1 MTDKQTPPDWVL
13 IEAAKRSDWDADLR
27 CIRRYYS
34 DSAPSFRALC
44 DMIERYEQPPED
56 RKVLCAREA
65 MRNGSNGKVWSKE
78 EVGVRAIELYEG
90 GVWEMTAPK
99 AHWSEKEQQYW
110 IRDLNGGS
118 LWFDS
123 VLDAQAAARQ
133 IEIDIAVKARE
144 ALIMQWLRKH
154 GMRQV
159 AMMLEREEHLK

>member
-65 MRNGSNGKVWSKE
+65 VRVVMFPEKVE
-78 EVGVRAIELYEG
+78 TTCIRAIELYEEG
-90 GVWEMTAPK
+90 FGK
-99 AHWSEKEQQYW
+99 
-110 IRDLNGGS
+110 
-118 LWFDS
+118 
-123 VLDAQAAARQ
+123 
-133 IEIDIAVKARE
+133 
-144 ALIMQWLRKH
+144 
-154 GMRQV
+154 
-159 AMMLEREEHLK
+159 